1 MHGRYKIIR
10 RELQENIWLLPEDL
24 MNNLKLKEHSIVT
37 INCGSASAGVK
48 VRKSPEAS
56 QSLTR
61 IELSSPVME
70 TLKIP
75 DNVTLL
81 VKQENPHTFRLGPV
95 IGVLTFAGHVPD
107 ALKFYKAYARA
118 ARNCGILYVFKGRSI
133 DVQNQVIE
141 GYYYDDR
148 VKRWIPGQFPF
159 PDAVIDKCYPNGYIS
174 HARLEKIIGKNNIF
188 NKKTMIDKLDF
199 LNALDTD
206 PILKSY
212 MPKTE
217 VFNDTSQLM
226 TMLQTFGEVFLKPVN
241 AMKGFG
247 IVVVKP
253 AKTGLPGALECT
265 YADHDR
271 NITVF
276 INSPEEIHSV
286 LLRAAGR
293 KRPYLIQQGINRMEY
308 KGGPFSIRIWAMKD
322 GSGQWVIPG
331 MFAKGSFGSSFL
343 TNFTAGASLI
353 PLQEL
358 FDFLIPLI
366 PYTKSSFIKLL
377 KETTLKTAEVLDNKF
392 GPLGEL
398 GFDIV
403 FDNKGKHW
411 IIEAN
416 GNPGVIPIFIQK
428 DYPLWPVQLYEYPV
442 DYATYL
448 AGF

>member
-1 MHGRYKIIR
+1 MYVRYKVIR
-10 RELQENIWLLPEDL
+10 RGHQENIWLLPEGLLD
-24 MNNLKLKEHSIVT
+24 NFKLKENSRVT
-37 INCGSASAGVK
+37 LKCGSANTSVL
-48 VRKSPEAS
+48 VRKTLEAS
-56 QSLTR
+56 QSLTG

-70 TLKIP
+70 ILKIP
-75 DNVTLL
+75 DNATLL
-81 VKQENPHTFRLGPV
+81 IKQEDPRTFRLGPV

-118 ARNCGILYVFKGRSI
+118 ARYCGILYVFKGRSI
-133 DVQNQVIE
+133 DVRNQVIE
-141 GYYYDDR
+141 GYHYDDR

-159 PDAVIDKCYPNGYIS
+159 PDAVIDKCYPNGWIS
-174 HARLEKIIGKNNIF
+174 HARLEKIIGKGKIF

-206 PILKSY
+206 PLLKSH
-212 MPKTE
+212 MPQTE
-217 VFNDTSQLM
+217 VFNDASQLKK
-226 TMLQTFGEVFLKPVN
+226 MLQTFGEVFLKPVN

-253 AKTGLPGALECT
+253 AKPGLPGALECT

-276 INSPEEIHSV
+276 INSPEEIHGV

-293 KRPYLIQQGINRMEY
+293 KRTYLIQQGISRMEY

-322 GSGQWVIPG
+322 GSGKWLIPG

-358 FDFLIPLI
+358 FAYLIPLI
-366 PYTKSSFIKLL
+366 PYTKSSFIRFL
-377 KETTLKTAEVLDNKF
+377 EEITLKTAEVLDNKF

-403 FDNKGKHW
+403 FDNQGKPW

-428 DYPLWPVQLYEYPV
+428 EYPLWPVQLYKYPV
-442 DYATYL
+442 DYATHL